1 MSKSIAIVLNVCVV
15 QLLVVDVA
23 FVEYKTVALQI
34 LILKCDDWSKVDQ
47 TDCIIYSIALLFGYD
62 VYKKSLRYL
71 AHGKLKQHADTK
83 VGHLENGVHIKQRTF
98 YYIKN
103 LK

>member
-1 MSKSIAIVLNVCVV
+1 MCNSF
-15 QLLVVDVA
+15 VVDVA
-23 FVEYKTVALQI
+23 FVKYKTVALQI
-34 LILKCDDWSKVDQ
+34 LILKFDPSKVDQ

>member
-1 MSKSIAIVLNVCVV
+1 M

-23 FVEYKTVALQI
+23 FVEYKIVALQI
-34 LILKCDDWSKVDQ
+34 LILKCDDRSKVDQ

-71 AHGKLKQHADTK
+71 AHGKLMQHADTK
-83 VGHLENGVHIKQRTF
+83 VGHLENGVHIEQRTLF
-98 YYIKN
+98 HYSIT
-103 LK
+103 